1 MERYLMR
8 TGKGT
13 SMHGSVGGGRAAHKK
28 QWDLIRPCSV
38 PGGSYIK
45 ARARGDSAPRRG
57 REGRSS
63 PARRRATMAKEWGYA
78 SHNGPD
84 HWHELFPNAKG
95 ENQSPIELHTK
106 DIKHDPS
113 LQPWSVSY
121 DGGSAKTILNNGKTC
136 RVVFDDTYDRSML
149 RGGPLPGPYRLRQF
163 HLHWGSSDDHG
174 SEHTVDGVKYA
185 AELHLVH
192 WNPKYNTFKEALKQR
207 DGIAVIGIFL
217 KIGREKGE
225 FQIFL
230 DALDKIKTKGKE
242 APFTKFDPSCL
253 FPACRDYWTYQG
265 SFTTPPC
272 EECIVWLL
280 LKEPMT
286 VSSDQMAKLRSLLS
300 SAENEP
306 PVPLVGNW
314 RPPQPI
320 KNRVVRA
327 SFK

>member
-1 MERYLMR
+1 
-8 TGKGT
+8 
-13 SMHGSVGGGRAAHKK
+13 
-28 QWDLIRPCSV
+28 
-38 PGGSYIK
+38 
-45 ARARGDSAPRRG
+45 
-57 REGRSS
+57 
-63 PARRRATMAKEWGYA
+63 MAKEWGYA
-78 SHNGPD
+78 DHNGPD

-95 ENQSPIELHTK
+95 ENQSPIELNTK
-106 DIKHDPS
+106 EISHDPS
-113 LQPWSVSY
+113 LKPWTASY
-121 DGGSAKTILNNGKTC
+121 DPGSAKTILNNGKTC

-149 RGGPLPGPYRLRQF
+149 RGGPLAAPYRLRQF

-174 SEHTVDGVKYA
+174 SEHSVDGVKYA

-192 WNPKYNTFKEALKQR
+192 WNSKYNSYATALKHA
-207 DGIAVIGIFL
+207 DGIAVVGVFL

-225 FQIFL
+225 FQLLL

-242 APFTKFDPSCL
+242 APFNNFNPSCL
-253 FPACRDYWTYQG
+253 FPACRDYWTYHG

-280 LKEPMT
+280 LKEPIT
-286 VSSDQMAKLRSLLS
+286 VSSDQIAKLRTLYS

-306 PVPLVGNW
+306 PVPLVRNW

-320 KNRVVRA
+320 KGRIVKA

>member
-1 MERYLMR
+1 
-8 TGKGT
+8 
-13 SMHGSVGGGRAAHKK
+13 
-28 QWDLIRPCSV
+28 
-38 PGGSYIK
+38 
-45 ARARGDSAPRRG
+45 
-57 REGRSS
+57 
-63 PARRRATMAKEWGYA
+63 MAKEWGYA
-78 SHNGPD
+78 SHNGPE
-84 HWHELFPNAKG
+84 HWHELYPIAKG
-95 ENQSPIELHTK
+95 DNQSPIELHTK
-106 DIKHDPS
+106 DIRHDPS
-113 LQPWSVSY
+113 LQPWSASY
-121 DGGSAKTILNNGKTC
+121 DPGSAKTILNNGKTC
-136 RVVFDDTYDRSML
+136 RVVFDDTYDRSLL
-149 RGGPLPGPYRLRQF
+149 RGGPLSGPYRLRQF

-192 WNPKYNTFKEALKQR
+192 WNPKYNTFGEALKQP
-207 DGIAVIGIFL
+207 DGIAVVGIFL

-225 FQIFL
+225 FQILL

-242 APFTKFDPSCL
+242 APFTHFDPSCL
-253 FPACRDYWTYQG
+253 FPACRDYWTYHG

-286 VSSDQMAKLRSLLS
+286 VSSDQMAKLRSLFA

-314 RPPQPI
+314 RPPQPV
-320 KNRVVRA
+320 KGRVVRA

>member
-1 MERYLMR
+1 MQC
-8 TGKGT
+8 
-13 SMHGSVGGGRAAHKK
+13 VGGTCIKGPGSPGLRATPPGTEGSRRPAPTGR
-28 QWDLIRPCSV
+28 
-38 PGGSYIK
+38 
-45 ARARGDSAPRRG
+45 
-57 REGRSS
+57 
-63 PARRRATMAKEWGYA
+63 TMAKEWGYA

-84 HWHELFPNAKG
+84 HWHELYPIAKG
-95 ENQSPIELHTK
+95 DNQSPIELHTK
-106 DIKHDPS
+106 DISHDPS
-113 LQPWSVSY
+113 LLPWTAAY
-121 DGGSAKTILNNGKTC
+121 DPGSAKTILNNGKTC

-149 RGGPLPGPYRLRQF
+149 RGGPLTGSYRLRQF

-174 SEHTVDGVKYA
+174 SEHIVDGVKYA

-192 WNPKYNTFKEALKQR
+192 WNSKYNSFASALKKP
-207 DGIAVIGIFL
+207 DGVSVIGIFL

-225 FQIFL
+225 FQLLL

-242 APFTKFDPSCL
+242 APFTNFNPSCL

-272 EECIVWLL
+272 EECIVWIL

-286 VSSDQMAKLRSLLS
+286 VSSDQMAKLRSLYA

-314 RPPQPI
+314 RPPQPLKGRI
-320 KNRVVRA
+320 VRA